1 VSRTDTLVQL
11 ASASSVAPN
20 STLAFYSALHTLVS
34 SLLLPAPSHPPLPTL
49 AQFFV
54 ESLVPALVAAG
65 SPSETLADVLVDVVW
80 QVDQQIDA
88 GVVYHQPVDVAVA
101 VDAGEIKAGRLRIAE
116 LLKLLIVSPFSTRQ
130 EERLPANAR
139 APRRTQAWCRRMRV

>member
-34 SLLLPAPSHPPLPTL
+34 SLLLPAPYHPPL
-49 AQFFV
+49 
-54 ESLVPALVAAG
+54 
-65 SPSETLADVLVDVVW
+65 PSETLADVLVDVVW